1 MYYGSCC
8 ADGGPHHTGQG
19 GPRWSW
25 VWAGVSEET
34 PPPLRNSPHR
44 SWPRTKPVASPRRA
58 LWLTHPGSQPP
69 PRPGTGDTKEKPG
82 LAELEYDQ
90 IDTKVMFIL
99 LQGEGS
105 SEESV
110 IGHGE
115 QGCAGETRTLW

>member
-1 MYYGSCC
+1 MVGHTIR
-8 ADGGPHHTGQG
+8 ARAGHGGAGCGQG
-19 GPRWSW
+19 FRRR
-25 VWAGVSEET
+25 